1 MKKSDENKFAHQE
14 MTNALSSVLPNSC
27 FMQIANAIKEVNN
40 SSQDGTPQ
48 GVNSESTSS
57 PVPKESALSHLKM
70 ENLVKPYKCNTNDE
84 VSCVDTN
91 TKSFVESIPLLTF
104 AEVEQVEQ
112 ATVSQADCTDW
123 FEFRKGRITASKF
136 YAVYTKVNS
145 VKKAQLQGNSTNVDS
160 LVSTIMN
167 YKPLSTGIPSLKYG
181 RNMEEEAKVFYNNKM
196 KKEHTDFGC
205 RNCGLFL
212 DIAKPYLGATPDQ
225 LVNCKCC
232 GEGLLEIKCPY
243 AIRHTKPDSE
253 NLDYIIFDN
262 DANICKL
269 KSNHSYY
276 AQVQGQ
282 MAITQKKWCDFF
294 VYTAHGYYLER
305 ISLNEAYWLELCE
318 NLDFFWINFLSE
330 ELVTGHVYK
339 RLQQIP

>member
-27 FMQIANAIKEVNN
+27 FMQIANAMKEVNN
-40 SSQDGTPQ
+40 SSQDDTPQ

-57 PVPKESALSHLKM
+57 PVPKESAASHLKM

-112 ATVSQADCTDW
+112 ATVNQADCTDW

-167 YKPLSTGIPSLKYG
+167 YKPLSTGIP
-181 RNMEEEAKVFYNNKM
+181 
-196 KKEHTDFGC
+196 
-205 RNCGLFL
+205 
-212 DIAKPYLGATPDQ
+212 
-225 LVNCKCC
+225 
-232 GEGLLEIKCPY
+232 
-243 AIRHTKPDSE
+243 
-253 NLDYIIFDN
+253 
-262 DANICKL
+262 
-269 KSNHSYY
+269 
-276 AQVQGQ
+276 
-282 MAITQKKWCDFF
+282 
-294 VYTAHGYYLER
+294 
-305 ISLNEAYWLELCE
+305 
-318 NLDFFWINFLSE
+318 
-330 ELVTGHVYK
+330 
-339 RLQQIP
+339 